1 MCYTGIGEYMKT
13 SKFRQGLLAIGLS
26 GLLTGCIIPIGHT
39 IHGNGKVI
47 SQQRE
52 AEDFDSVILDGV
64 GNVNIHYSSNYKVKV
79 TTDTNIQH
87 LITIDVNNNILHIDE
102 NSTFGGFDP
111 TKLVIDVY
119 MPDLKNVSLKG
130 VGDIKVIDGDAY
142 NCKMNLSG
150 VGNIYA
156 QNFEVR
162 NVTVTLSGVGDIKTW
177 VTKNLTGSLS
187 GVGSI
192 LYKGSPSTV
201 NINKSGVG
209 DIKKM

>member
-1 MCYTGIGEYMKT
+1 MCYTGIGEYMKN

-52 AEDFDSVILDGV
+52 AEDFDSVILDAV
-64 GNVNIHYSSNYKVKV
+64 GNVNIYYSSNYKVKV

-87 LITIDVNNNILHIDE
+87 LITIDVNNNSLHIDE
-102 NSTFGGFDP
+102 NSTYGGFDP

-156 QNFEVR
+156 QNFEVK
-162 NVTVTLSGVGDIKTW
+162 NVTITLSGVGDIKTW

-187 GVGSI
+187 GVGNI
-192 LYKGSPSTV
+192 LYKGNPSTV
-201 NINKSGVG
+201 NINKNGVG
-209 DIKKM
+209 DIIKM